1 MTTFGLIG
9 TVVTGFLGMNLIA
22 AAEQPAGLKLLY
34 LLLVLVPTIGITF
47 YTVARSK
54 ALSDFLEAL
63 SDERLSTSAK
73 FRALLAVWR
82 RPSRATRDRT

>member
-1 MTTFGLIG
+1 M
-9 TVVTGFLGMNLIA
+9 
-22 AAEQPAGLKLLY
+22 KLLY
-34 LLLVLVPTIGITF
+34 LLLVLVPTIAITF
-47 YTVARSK
+47 YTLARSK

-82 RPSRATRDRT
+82 RPSRVPRDRTERSHVRCRTDRDSVCD